1 MRQEIRKFEQYK
13 KQFKL
18 LHDENITTV
27 SELEAFI
34 GKLSK
39 QIDDLDAERK
49 ALENKHRR
57 AKTNEDKDIYKA
69 EIRNVSAKINPIRD
83 KLRTSHIVCKQTS
96 RTYRSSCSYCLNG

>member
-57 AKTNEDKDIYKA
+57 AKIGEPYGESYKTVQC
-69 EIRNVSAKINPIRD
+69 ITTKIHARWGVD
-83 KLRTSHIVCKQTS
+83 FC
-96 RTYRSSCSYCLNG
+96 C